1 MRIGIFTE
9 KLCNQFKCKNPV
21 LASPNCPG
29 DDDCRACH
37 KYLRMA
43 CDLLVDTKIREKEA
57 VWLAE
62 RINPAELC
70 GGCTQQCTPHER
82 GLCARNKARLGMLEW
97 GLCHA

>member
-1 MRIGIFTE
+1 MTLLTQVQKPCFGKPE
-9 KLCNQFKCKNPV
+9 L
-21 LASPNCPG
+21 SG
-29 DDDCRACH
+29 DDDCRICH

-70 GGCTQQCTPHER
+70 GGCNNAR
-82 GLCARNKARLGMLEW
+82 RMNAGCARATRSGKI
-97 GLCHA
+97 